1 MIHALQYHKY
11 VILVQYAHANNLAVI
26 GILVEDLA
34 VTSILVE
41 DLVLIKVHVEDVT
54 DAEIAYFDFK
64 DILIL
69 LVKNFKFILKFSN
82 YNNLFLLMNN

>member
-1 MIHALQYHKY
+1 MIHALQYHKF
-11 VILVQYAHANNLAVI
+11 VILVQYAHVNNLAVIGILVEDLAVI

-41 DLVLIKVHVEDVT
+41 DLVLIKFHVEDVT

-69 LVKNFKFILKFSN
+69 LVINF
-82 YNNLFLLMNN
+82 

>member
-11 VILVQYAHANNLAVI
+11 VILVQYAHVNNLAVI

-41 DLVLIKVHVEDVT
+41 DLVLIKFHVEDVT

-69 LVKNFKFILKFSN
+69 LVINF
-82 YNNLFLLMNN
+82 